1 MDITELQK
9 YIGKKIYT
17 TIGDKKHIVTVRQI
31 IAEEGKVRV
40 SLKGKPFIAL
50 LSELSILK

>member
-9 YIGKKIYT
+9 YIGKKIYA

-50 LSELSILK
+50 LS